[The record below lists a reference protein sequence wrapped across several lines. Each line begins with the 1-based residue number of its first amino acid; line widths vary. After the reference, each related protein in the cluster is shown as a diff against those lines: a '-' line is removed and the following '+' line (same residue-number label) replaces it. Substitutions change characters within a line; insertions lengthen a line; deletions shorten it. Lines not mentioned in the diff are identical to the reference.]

1 MRRSFTILSGVL
13 LAAALLLSCC
23 QGRKP
28 GGTVEFRGRQ
38 VDLNDFLTTFPYST
52 WGFVLSDDASKLFY
66 LRNGETSPLV
76 MLDLSASTDLA
87 DGQIIC
93 DDDFSKKSFWHAKY
107 NEREHAIYWAGDE
120 RNDEIINL
128 RRLDLS
134 TGRQEVLTDV
144 PYIYGWDFNQDK
156 TQAAYIARLGQ
167 NEQRL
172 DELHLIDLATKE
184 DRLVFTDN
192 PDFRMTWSEVALSP
206 DAKGA
211 VVAVLKNADRTWTNM
226 AYLDFETGKMRI
238 LTDPAK
244 EGSLDGAVALT
255 PWYSNDVAYFTSD
268 QTGYANIYRFDRK
281 TGQVRQITFYEK
293 QGVAA
298 RWIEAGGR
306 KLLMGVRTSPVESV
320 VSVIDPDTGA
330 ELAAE
335 HYPVTLTFMTST
347 GRTGYFSAGATNIP
361 FQIWKLSYTD
371 GSLQKEVVLDLP
383 EPTRRKMVSSVPERL
398 EIPTFDIDPATGK
411 TRLLHAY
418 LMTPEHPLPKDE
430 AIVMVMSFYGGE
442 NAYDMEHQI
451 FTRAG
456 MYVLSPSPR
465 GSSGF
470 GRDFAALN
478 DHDLGG
484 NETLDMIACG
494 RFISEY
500 LGIPPERVGCF
511 GMSHGG
517 YETMRLMTFPGEV
530 NGHKDSFPY
539 GFGVAVAGFSDII
552 LEHEHS
558 NIPDWTYLEAGD
570 PATEHDK
577 LMDRSPISH
586 VDKITGPLLLIHG
599 THDNRVH
606 PGGSQ
611 LMYDALKAAG
621 KPVEYLKV
629 EGQGHGFKGF
639 ENQKL
644 YYETIFDFIEKYV
657 K

>member
-1 MRRSFTILSGVL
+1 MRRTNHFLSGVL
-13 LAAALLLSCC
+13 LAAALLLASCSSGK
-23 QGRKP
+23 QDGVLTFHDRD
-28 GGTVEFRGRQ
+28 
-38 VDLNDFLTTFPYST
+38 VDLNDFLTSFPYST
-52 WGFVLSDDASKLFY
+52 WGFALSDDASKLFY

-76 MLDLSASTDLA
+76 MLDLTESTDLA
-87 DGQIIC
+87 AGRIIC
-93 DDDFSKKSFWHAKY
+93 DDDFSKKSFWHDKY
-107 NEREHAIYWAGDE
+107 NEKEHAIYWAGDE

-128 RRLDLS
+128 RRLDIA
-134 TGRQEVLTDV
+134 TGKQEVLTDV

-156 TQAAYIARLGQ
+156 TKAAYIARLGQ

-192 PDFRMTWSEVALSP
+192 PDYRMTWSEVALSP
-206 DAKGA
+206 DEKGA

-226 AYLDFETGKMRI
+226 AYLDFETGRMQI
-238 LTDPAK
+238 LTDPLK
-244 EGSLDGAVALT
+244 EGSLDGAIAIT
-255 PWYSNDVAYFTSD
+255 PWYNDDVAYFTSD

-281 TGQVRQITFYEK
+281 SGKVQQLTSFQK
-293 QGVAA
+293 QGVVA
-298 RWIEAGGR
+298 RWIEADGR
-306 KLLMGVRTSPVESV
+306 KLLMGVRTSPVESI
-320 VSVIDPDTGA
+320 VSVIDPETGA
-330 ELAAE
+330 ELVAE
-335 HYPVTLTFMTST
+335 RYPVTLTFMTSK
-347 GRTGYFSAGATNIP
+347 GAAGFFSVGATDIP
-361 FQIWKLSYTD
+361 FQIW
-371 GSLQKEVVLDLP
+371 SLTYAGGRLLKQVVLDLP
-383 EPTRRKMVSSVPERL
+383 ETISKKMVASHPERL
-398 EIPTFDIDPATGK
+398 EIPTFDTDPETGR
-411 TRLLHAY
+411 TRMLHAY
-418 LMTPEHPLPKDE
+418 LMVPENPLPKDQ

-442 NAYDMEHQI
+442 NAYDIEHQI
-451 FTRAG
+451 FTKAG
-456 MYVLSPSPR
+456 MYVLSASPR

-517 YETMRLMTFPGEV
+517 YETMRLMTFPGSV
-530 NGHKDSFPY
+530 NGHEDSFPY

-570 PATEHDK
+570 PATEREK
-577 LMDRSPISH
+577 LMDRSPINH

-599 THDNRVH
+599 TNDNRVY

-611 LMYDALKAAG
+611 LMYDALKEAG